1 MTAYFFSIDDTYKG
15 SLISSLAG
23 PRVEVGL
30 ESYTGTAQVSQT
42 THSFLHYQVN
52 GGGFLNFSG
61 RDSSVVDTGMCG
73 SWLADTSWRAGEGA
87 SC

>member
-1 MTAYFFSIDDTYKG
+1 MTAYFFSVDDTYKG

-23 PRVEVGL
+23 PRVEA
-30 ESYTGTAQVSQT
+30 GTAQVSQT